1 MKKYLNLLLFVCF
14 VCVATFA
21 NAQSRN
27 DVTITTSVY
36 PELAGTTSG
45 DGNYSTGEN
54 VTVIAF
60 SSVGWKFDK
69 WTIDGTEVS
78 TMTEFEFLAN
88 ENLSLTAHFIETEIP
103 PAFTNEFHDLND
115 NQIPENWE
123 LEIKWGNV
131 QIAEGKIMAY
141 KVDAFGGLAR
151 KGHLTENVSKIICEW
166 DGNIEPTN
174 SGMAPHIYIDFNDD
188 HFFRLYHQIESWDST
203 KTFFRYY
210 NGSGQ
215 QQIIFENFEAKNIG
229 EHHYQL
235 TIENNEI
242 VYKGWF
248 KNTQELIFEKYIDP
262 ATVSSAF
269 SLIHIDKIRF
279 FANSTTSNNNWE
291 DNLSI
296 QVYSNIIDGLMA
308 HYPFNG
314 NANDESG
321 NGHDGI
327 NYGATLTNDR
337 FGNESSAYNFDGVDD
352 YMNMGTNIN
361 PGKTATFAFWIH
373 PENNNTDQSVISK
386 WTGDY
391 SPPNPPGGTNRK
403 RNYSILINQ
412 GQDLN
417 GAFSETNNVPGTQ
430 SIVTSIFSDPIDYE
444 RWQFFVISVDTD
456 TTKLY
461 HNGIL
466 QNEVE
471 TTIDSIA
478 ESTIPTIIG
487 NNNYLNNN
495 FNGGAFK
502 GMIDDIRVFDRVINE
517 SQILQLYQEGGWPLL
532 KADFS
537 ASPRQG
543 TAPLTVQFTDESTGN
558 PTSWAWD
565 FDNDGNID
573 SEEADPIWVYNDPGQ
588 YTVCLT
594 ISDGTE
600 TTTHCDENFIIVTPE
615 YIPVECNELIITN
628 EKYNETENLISKVQ
642 DEYGM
647 DYTIADWTDLQ
658 AIEDIQ
664 SWISCIGIPEN
675 QTFMCTRNGDYFY
688 GSSRQYYVHYS
699 SDGNPY
705 PGFLVHDQLGD
716 LYLGSWYG
724 LNMNI
729 LAKNT
734 SGFIADFSASPRQGT
749 APLTVQFT
757 DESIGNPTSWVWD
770 FDNDGNIDS
779 EEADPIWVY
788 NDPGQYTVC
797 LTISDG
803 TETTTHCDENFI
815 IVTPEYIPVECNEL
829 IITNEKYNETENLI
843 SKVQDEYGMDYT
855 IADWTDLQA
864 IEDIQSWISCIG
876 IPENQTFMCT
886 RNGDYFYGSSRQY
899 YVHYSSDGN
908 PYPGFLVHDQLGDLY
923 LGSWYGLNMNILAKN
938 TSGFIAD
945 FSASPRQG
953 TAPLTVQFTDESTG
967 NPTSWAW
974 DFDNDGNIDS
984 EEQHPEYIYFTQGNY
999 TVSLT
1004 VSDGIH
1010 TDSKSIDDY
1019 ILVSEDLQ
1027 LPTVV
1032 TVEPA
1037 NISQTSAQSGG
1048 NVTDDGGAEVT
1059 ARGICWNTSG
1069 TPTIGDNIT
1078 SDGFG
1083 TGAFNSSIIGLSCNT
1098 TYFLRGYATNS
1109 VGTSYGEEFEFST
1122 LPCNAGP
1129 YFETIWTTP
1138 FSPMNIYVTKATI
1151 DEFNMVAGDEIG
1163 LFDVEPGSGN
1173 EICVGAA
1180 VLTEELIDGAYLLI
1194 IASMDDGTGDANG
1207 FQAGNEIIY
1216 KMYSQ
1221 IEGLVELLTVTYP
1234 YPGYDE
1240 VFTALGS
1247 ATVEL
1252 EGITVISQTLD
1263 FVEGWNLTSMRTIA
1277 DNLDMLSVFNPL
1289 IEDEQLLKVIN
1300 QDGFSVEHLPFP
1312 PPAGQ
1317 WANSI
1322 GNWVMEQ
1329 GYYVKV
1335 NENTSLNITAPP
1347 VETPMELPL
1356 RFGWNMIGMPCEL
1369 PQSAQTML
1377 QPLIDDGVI
1386 LKVLNEQG
1394 QAIEHLPF
1402 PPPSGQ
1408 WVFGFSS
1415 FNPGEGYYVKAAE
1428 ESQIYFDCNAEYQ
1441 DDKGSS
1447 FATTNFFVPV
1457 YQNNPY
1463 MPMNVVLNGI
1473 ESLNAGDEIGI
1484 FDNDRCVGAGV
1495 IGQSEFVSIPVSMD
1509 DPATDEMD
1517 GFVTGNSISVK
1528 VWQKDINNLV
1538 ETNLLH
1544 LSGALVFTALETYAG
1559 MLDFTTTQLFET
1571 SQVEFNISVAP
1582 NPFSNHTWVYYSLP
1596 EIGSLV
1602 FKVFNIN
1609 GILETTVEVDNH
1621 PKTSGRVKFDRNQ
1634 LQPGSYILQCTF
1646 SAKGHTEFVNHKLF
1660 IK

>member
-558 PTSWAWD
+558 PTSWA
-565 FDNDGNID
+565 
-573 SEEADPIWVYNDPGQ
+573 
-588 YTVCLT
+588 
-594 ISDGTE
+594 
-600 TTTHCDENFIIVTPE
+600 
-615 YIPVECNELIITN
+615 
-628 EKYNETENLISKVQ
+628 
-642 DEYGM
+642 
-647 DYTIADWTDLQ
+647 
-658 AIEDIQ
+658 
-664 SWISCIGIPEN
+664 
-675 QTFMCTRNGDYFY
+675 
-688 GSSRQYYVHYS
+688 
-699 SDGNPY
+699 
-705 PGFLVHDQLGD
+705 
-716 LYLGSWYG
+716 
-724 LNMNI
+724 
-729 LAKNT
+729 
-734 SGFIADFSASPRQGT
+734 
-749 APLTVQFT
+749 
-757 DESIGNPTSWVWD
+757 WD